1 MTDLNNVVIMG
12 NLVKDPVTKS
22 VGNANLTNVTLALN
36 RSVKKGDN
44 WETETSFVDCVIWGK
59 ENIIKYLTKGSKVTF
74 TGFLKQDRWEK
85 DGQKNS
91 KISIVVENIFLCGN
105 NKKGENSLTNDNG
118 NSNVNTASSGFPEDV
133 PF

>member
-12 NLVKDPVTKS
+12 NLVKEPVTKS
-22 VGNANLTNVTLALN
+22 VGNASLTNITLALN

-44 WETETSFVDCVIWGK
+44 WETETSFIDCVIWGK
-59 ENIIKYLTKGSKVTF
+59 ENTIKYLTKGGKVTVE
-74 TGFLKQDRWEK
+74 GYLKQDRWEK

-91 KISIVVENIFLCGN
+91 KISVVVNNIYLCGN
-105 NKKGENSLTNDNG
+105 AKKNENSLTNDTG
-118 NSNVNTASSGFPEDV
+118 SSNVNTGSDFPEDV

>member
-12 NLVKDPVTKS
+12 NLVKEPVTKS
-22 VGNANLTNVTLALN
+22 VGNASLTNITLALN

-44 WETETSFVDCVIWGK
+44 WETETSFIDCVIWGK
-59 ENIIKYLTKGSKVTF
+59 ENTIKYLTKGGKVTVE
-74 TGFLKQDRWEK
+74 GYLKQDRWEK

-91 KISIVVENIFLCGN
+91 KISVVVNNIYLCGN
-105 NKKGENSLTNDNG
+105 AKKNENSLTNDAG
-118 NSNVNTASSGFPEDV
+118 SGTVNTGSDFPEDV